1 MITSKSRKY
10 WLCFGLIAVFLI
22 VDQIVK
28 IWVKTHMMLGEEIP
42 LIGDWCLLHFV
53 ENEGMAFGMKFGGDV
68 GKLIL
73 TLFRFVAS
81 VALCIYLVYLI
92 KRETRTTLL
101 VSMSLIIAGAVGN
114 LIDCCFYD
122 VIFSDNYYQLATL
135 FPEGGTQGRFLYG
148 AVVDMFYFPL
158 IETTLPSWIPFWG
171 GNRFEFF
178 DAIFNVADSAITIG
192 AILLIIDQLFC
203 NKKADGKEENNADNK
218 EVVENL

>member
-10 WLCFGLIAVFLI
+10 WLCFGLIALFLV

-53 ENEGMAFGMKFGGDV
+53 ENEGMAFGMAFGGDV

-81 VALCIYLVYLI
+81 VALCVFLVHLI
-92 KRETRTTLL
+92 KKETRTTLL
-101 VSMSLIIAGAVGN
+101 IAVSLIIAGAVGN
-114 LIDCCFYD
+114 LIDCCFYG

-158 IETTLPSWIPFWG
+158 FETTIPSWVPFWG
-171 GNRFEFF
+171 GDHFEFF

-192 AILLIIDQLFC
+192 AILLIVDQLSC
-203 NKKADGKEENNADNK
+203 NKKEEGVVENDIENK
-218 EVVENL
+218 EVVENV

>member
-10 WLCFGLIAVFLI
+10 WLCFGLIALFLV

-81 VALCIYLVYLI
+81 VALCFFLVHLI
-92 KRETRTTLL
+92 KKETRTTLL
-101 VSMSLIIAGAVGN
+101 IAVSLIIAGAVGN
-114 LIDCCFYD
+114 LVDCCFYG

-158 IETTLPSWIPFWG
+158 FETTIPSWVPFWG
-171 GNRFEFF
+171 GDHFEFF

-192 AILLIIDQLFC
+192 AILLIVDQLSC
-203 NKKADGKEENNADNK
+203 NKKEEGVVENDIENK
-218 EVVENL
+218 EVVENV

>member
-10 WLCFGLIAVFLI
+10 WLCFGLIALFLV

-81 VALCIYLVYLI
+81 VALCVFLVHLI
-92 KRETRTTLL
+92 KKETRTTLL
-101 VSMSLIIAGAVGN
+101 IAVSLIIAGAVGN
-114 LIDCCFYD
+114 LIDCCFYG

-158 IETTLPSWIPFWG
+158 FETTIPSWVPFWG
-171 GNRFEFF
+171 GDHFEFF

-192 AILLIIDQLFC
+192 AILLIVDQLSC
-203 NKKADGKEENNADNK
+203 NKKEEGVVENDIENK
-218 EVVENL
+218 EVVENV

>member
-10 WLCFGLIAVFLI
+10 WLCFGLIALFLV

-53 ENEGMAFGMKFGGDV
+53 ENEGMAFGMAFGGDV

-73 TLFRFVAS
+73 TLFRLVAS
-81 VALCIYLVYLI
+81 VALCIFLVHLI
-92 KRETRTTLL
+92 KKETRTTLL
-101 VSMSLIIAGAVGN
+101 IAVSLIIAGAVGN
-114 LIDCCFYD
+114 LIDCCFYG

-158 IETTLPSWIPFWG
+158 FETTIPSWVPFWG
-171 GNRFEFF
+171 GDHFEFF

-192 AILLIIDQLFC
+192 AILLIVDQLSC
-203 NKKADGKEENNADNK
+203 NKKEEGVVENDIENK
-218 EVVENL
+218 EVVENV